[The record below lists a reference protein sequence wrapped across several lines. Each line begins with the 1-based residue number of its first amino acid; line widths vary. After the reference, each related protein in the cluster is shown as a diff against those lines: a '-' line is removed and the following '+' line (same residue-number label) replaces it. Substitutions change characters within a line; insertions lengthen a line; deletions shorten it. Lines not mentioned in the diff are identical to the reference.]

1 MDRKTKYHLL
11 LIAFGITLYAVLMN
25 VGTVLLFIQKIIS
38 LVFPILLG
46 LVFAFILNVPMAGF
60 EKLSVRMMAKT
71 KYNPQYKPRTSLV
84 SGVSLALTLLS
95 IVLVVALA
103 LTMVIPEM
111 INSAKSV
118 TPLVTEQLP
127 KWVEYLKSYNIDI
140 SRFSDLLTDFDVQKI
155 TGNAGSVFNSAIS
168 AASSTISGISSVVFG
183 LIIAIYILMSKRL
196 LALQTKKLMDAYLEP
211 KITNKII
218 YVSAL
223 IRDTYAKF
231 LSGQCVEAIILG
243 ALIFV
248 SYMIFGLPYAGLIG
262 FLTSLLAFI
271 PYIGA
276 LAACLIG
283 AFLILLAAPSKV
295 LIGIAVFLVVQ
306 FIENQFIYPRV
317 VGTSVGLSPLW
328 TLIAALLG
336 GNLFGLTGIIFF
348 IPLFAAF
355 YSLLRENTNKKL
367 AEKAALENIE
377 DDISIKRSI
386 E

>member
-1 MDRKTKYHLL
+1 MDKKTKYHLL

-377 DDISIKRSI
+377 NDISIKRSI